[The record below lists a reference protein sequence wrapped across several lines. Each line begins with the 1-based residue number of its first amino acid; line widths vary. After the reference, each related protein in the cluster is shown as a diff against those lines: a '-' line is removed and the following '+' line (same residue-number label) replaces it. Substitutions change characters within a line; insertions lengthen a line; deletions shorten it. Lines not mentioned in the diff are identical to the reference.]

1 MAPVRW
7 HLLEALQSIFPDYE
21 SVCASFYNLLGKALG
36 YSATTAKSINSPTPW
51 SVHMYCGFLIGHC
64 WPQLRSW
71 ENA

>member
-1 MAPVRW
+1 MARQVAPVRSLTK
-7 HLLEALQSIFPDYE
+7 HFPYE
-21 SVCASFYNLLGKALG
+21 SVPASFYNLLGKALG
-36 YSATTAKSINSPTPW
+36 YSAASAKLINR